1 MNVFEAVKG
10 AVTPKAAA
18 EFYGLEVRH
27 GFARCPFHDDHTPS
41 LKLDERYHCFGCGA
55 DGGDATDLVA
65 ALFHLDPLA
74 AAKKIAAD
82 FRLGYDTR
90 PPPRPRPAPQRWK
103 GSAGAYCEAEERT
116 FRVLC
121 RYYHRLQAWREKYAP
136 TPNAQTWHPLF
147 VEALRETDHTAYLLD
162 ILISGDKEEKAA
174 LVTACR
180 DKIAALERRLS
191 LPVGP
196 ADVNKAS

>member
-10 AVTPKAAA
+10 AVTPRAAA

-27 GFARCPFHDDHTPS
+27 GFARCPFHDDRTPS
-41 LKLDERYHCFGCGA
+41 LKLDERFHCFGCGA

-65 ALFHLDPLA
+65 ALFHLEPLA

-82 FRLGYDTR
+82 FHLRYDTR
-90 PPPRPRPAPQRWK
+90 PPPRPRAAPQRRK
-103 GSAGAYCEAEERT
+103 TAVGAYREAEGRT

-121 RYYHRLQAWREKYAP
+121 RYYHRLQAWREEYAP
-136 TPNAQTWHPLF
+136 TPVDRDWHPLF

-162 ILISGDKEEKAA
+162 VLIYGEAEEKVA

-180 DKIAALERRLS
+180 EKVAALERRFVQAARS
-191 LPVGP
+191 
-196 ADVNKAS
+196 ADIHKAP

>member
-1 MNVFEAVKG
+1 MNVFEAVKD
-10 AVTPKAAA
+10 AVTPRAAA

-27 GFARCPFHDDHTPS
+27 GFARCPFHDDRTPS
-41 LKLDERYHCFGCGA
+41 LKLDERFHCFGCGV

-65 ALFHLDPLA
+65 ALFHLEPLA

-82 FRLGYDTR
+82 FHLGYDTR
-90 PPPRPRPAPQRWK
+90 LPPRPRAAPQRRK
-103 GSAGAYCEAEERT
+103 TAVGAYREAEERT

-121 RYYHRLQAWREKYAP
+121 WYFHRLQAWREEYAP
-136 TPNAQTWHPLF
+136 TPDDRDWHPLF

-162 ILISGDKEEKAA
+162 VLIYGGAEEKAA

-180 DKIAALERRLS
+180 EKVNALERRL
-191 LPVGP
+191 
-196 ADVNKAS
+196 AQAA

>member
-10 AVTPKAAA
+10 AVTPRAAA

-27 GFARCPFHDDHTPS
+27 GFACCPFHDDHTPS

-74 AAKKIAAD
+74 AAKKVAAD
-82 FRLGYDTR
+82 FHLWYDTR
-90 PPPRPRPAPQRWK
+90 PPPRPRPTPQGRK
-103 GSAGAYCEAEERT
+103 KAAGAYREAEEHT

-121 RYYHRLQAWREKYAP
+121 RYYHRLRAWREEYAP
-136 TPNAQTWHPLF
+136 TPDAQVWHPLF
-147 VEALRETDHTAYLLD
+147 VEALQETDHTAYLLD
-162 ILISGDKEEKAA
+162 VLIYGTKEEK
-174 LVTACR
+174 TAIVSDCR

-191 LPVGP
+191 RPAGP
-196 ADVNKAS
+196 ADIHKAS